1 MSGTFAIQASGLGK
15 RYEMYSGRQHSTQLR
30 TMLVEGVKSLATGK
44 GRRRRAGDF
53 WALRDASFD
62 IRHGENVGIIGLNG
76 AGKSTLLKILS
87 RIVEP
92 STGSARI
99 EGRVGA
105 LLEVGTGFSLEL
117 SGRDNVFLY
126 GSILG
131 MRREEV
137 ARKFDSIVDFAG
149 IESHI
154 DVPVKRYSSGMYV
167 KLAFAVAAHLDP
179 EILFLDEVLAV
190 GDLAF
195 QRKCFDFAKEL
206 QQRDSTILFVSHN
219 MFNIKTMCNRV
230 IYLKQG
236 QVEFDGSVEG
246 GIEHYERD
254 CRLSTLHFDGA
265 GHPEQWP
272 IFIERCEM
280 SGADGR
286 IQTMFDFG
294 SRVQIKLDYSIRSPL
309 TSPNIMV
316 TLVRS
321 DGVVACT
328 YSTERDGIDLGTL
341 TADGTIE
348 LELPPLKLI
357 AEMYSVNVTVRQKG
371 FQDIVCMQVG
381 TTFHVRDELLS
392 HHFGVFNEP
401 GTWRGDAVP
410 EEAVAVDARRRMTV
424 VGA

>member
-1 MSGTFAIQASGLGK
+1 MSGKFAIQAHGVSK
-15 RYEMYSGRQHSTQLR
+15 RYEMYSGRSHSSQLR
-30 TMLVEGVKSLATGK
+30 TMLVDSAKALVTGK
-44 GRRRRAGDF
+44 GRRRRAGEF

-76 AGKSTLLKILS
+76 AGKSTLLKIMS

-92 STGSARI
+92 TMGQVRI
-99 EGRVGA
+99 DGRVGA

-149 IESHI
+149 ISSHI

-206 QQRDSTILFVSHN
+206 QRRDSTILFVSHN

-236 QVEFDGSVEG
+236 RVEFDGSVEG

-280 SGADGR
+280 AGADGKVK
-286 IQTMFDFG
+286 TMFDFG
-294 SRVQIKLDYSIRSPL
+294 ETVRIHLDYSIRAPL
-309 TSPNIMV
+309 PSPNIMV
-316 TLVRS
+316 SLVRS

-328 YSTERDGIDLGTL
+328 YSTERDGVDLGTL
-341 TADGTIE
+341 TADGSIE
-348 LELPPLKLI
+348 LDLPPLKLI
-357 AEMYSVNVTVRQKG
+357 AEMYSVNVTVRHKG

-410 EEAVAVDARRRMTV
+410 HGAPALETLQRIAALDA
-424 VGA
+424 

>member
-1 MSGTFAIQASGLGK
+1 MSQKFAIQAHGLGK
-15 RYEMYSGRQHSTQLR
+15 CYQLYSGREHSSQLR
-30 TMLVEGVKSLATGK
+30 TMFVEGAKSLLTGK
-44 GRRRRAGDF
+44 GKRRKTSEF
-53 WALRDASFD
+53 WALRDASFE
-62 IRHGENVGIIGLNG
+62 IGHGENVGIIGLNG
-76 AGKSTLLKILS
+76 AGKSTLLKIMS

-92 STGSARI
+92 TTGKARI
-99 EGRVGA
+99 DGRVGA

-137 ARKFDSIVDFAG
+137 SRKFESIVEFAG
-149 IESHI
+149 IGSHI

-236 QVEFDGSVEG
+236 QIEFDGSVEG
-246 GIEHYERD
+246 GIERYERD
-254 CRLSTLHFDGA
+254 CRLSTLAWDGA
-265 GHPEQWP
+265 GHPEEWP
-272 IFIERCEM
+272 VFIDRCEL
-280 SGADGR
+280 SGPDGKPR
-286 IQTMFDFG
+286 TMFDFG
-294 SRVQIKLDYSIRSPL
+294 EKVRIKLDYSIRSPM
-309 TSPNIMV
+309 PNPNFLIA
-316 TLVRS
+316 LERA
-321 DGVVACT
+321 DGVTACIF
-328 YSTERDGIDLGTL
+328 STERDGVNFGTL
-341 TADGTIE
+341 TADGSLE
-348 LELPPLKLI
+348 LELPPIKLI
-357 AEMYSVNVTVRQKG
+357 AEMYSVNVTVRHKG
-371 FQDIVCMQVG
+371 FQDIVCRQVG

-401 GTWRGDAVP
+401 GKWQGDSVRQPLLATDETRP
-410 EEAVAVDARRRMTV
+410 LTV
-424 VGA
+424 VRG

>member
-1 MSGTFAIQASGLGK
+1 
-15 RYEMYSGRQHSTQLR
+15 
-30 TMLVEGVKSLATGK
+30 
-44 GRRRRAGDF
+44 
-53 WALRDASFD
+53 
-62 IRHGENVGIIGLNG
+62 
-76 AGKSTLLKILS
+76 
-87 RIVEP
+87 
-92 STGSARI
+92 
-99 EGRVGA
+99 
-105 LLEVGTGFSLEL
+105 
-117 SGRDNVFLY
+117 
-126 GSILG
+126 
-131 MRREEV
+131 V

-236 QVEFDGSVEG
+236 RVEFDGSVEG

-280 SGADGR
+280 TGADG
-286 IQTMFDFG
+286 QAKTMFEFG
-294 SRVQIKLDYSIRSPL
+294 ESVRIHLDYSIRAPL
-309 TSPNIMV
+309 PSPNIMV
-316 TLVRS
+316 SLVRS

-328 YSTERDGIDLGTL
+328 YSTERDGVDLGTL
-341 TADGTIE
+341 TADGSIE
-348 LELPPLKLI
+348 LNLPPLKLI
-357 AEMYSVNVTVRQKG
+357 AEMYSVNVTVRHKG

-410 EEAVAVDARRRMTV
+410 HGAPALEAPRRITAVSA
-424 VGA
+424 

>member
-1 MSGTFAIQASGLGK
+1 MNKNFAIQAHGLGK
-15 RYEMYSGRQHSTQLR
+15 SYSLYSGRPLSWSLGTS
-30 TMLVEGVKSLATGK
+30 MIEGARSLFTGK
-44 GRRRRAGDF
+44 GRRQRVGDF
-53 WALRDASFD
+53 WALRDVSFE
-62 IRHGENVGIIGLNG
+62 ILKGENVGIIGLNG
-76 AGKSTLLKILS
+76 AGKSTLLKILA
-87 RIVEP
+87 RIVGATSGE
-92 STGSARI
+92 AYI
-99 EGRVGA
+99 DGRVGA
-105 LLEVGTGFSLEL
+105 LLEVGTGFALEL
-117 SGRDNVFLY
+117 TGRDNVFLY

-131 MRREEV
+131 MRHEDV
-137 ARKFDSIVDFAG
+137 ASKFDSIVEFAG
-149 IESHI
+149 IGGHI

-230 IYLKQG
+230 IYLKEG
-236 QVEFDGSVEG
+236 RVEFDGSVEG
-246 GIEHYERD
+246 GIERYERD
-254 CRLSTLHFDGA
+254 CRLSALQFDGA
-265 GHPEQWP
+265 GRPENWP

-280 SGADGR
+280 TGADGTVK
-286 IQTMFDFG
+286 TMFDFG
-294 SRVQIKLDYSIRSPL
+294 EKVRIHLDYSIRASLP
-309 TSPNIMV
+309 SPNIMV
-316 TLVRS
+316 SLVRS

-328 YSTERDGIDLGTL
+328 YSTERDGVDLGTL
-341 TADGTIE
+341 TENGSIE
-348 LELPPLKLI
+348 LDLPPLKLI
-357 AEMYSVNVTVRQKG
+357 AEMYSVNVTVRHKR

-401 GTWRGDAVP
+401 GIWRVDAVQTLTAAGD
-410 EEAVAVDARRRMTV
+410 ERRRITA

>member
-1 MSGTFAIQASGLGK
+1 
-15 RYEMYSGRQHSTQLR
+15 
-30 TMLVEGVKSLATGK
+30 
-44 GRRRRAGDF
+44 
-53 WALRDASFD
+53 
-62 IRHGENVGIIGLNG
+62 
-76 AGKSTLLKILS
+76 
-87 RIVEP
+87 
-92 STGSARI
+92 
-99 EGRVGA
+99 
-105 LLEVGTGFSLEL
+105 
-117 SGRDNVFLY
+117 
-126 GSILG
+126 
-131 MRREEV
+131 
-137 ARKFDSIVDFAG
+137 
-149 IESHI
+149 
-154 DVPVKRYSSGMYV
+154 MYV

-206 QQRDSTILFVSHN
+206 QQRESTILFVSHN
-219 MFNIKTMCNRV
+219 MFNIKTMCSRV

-254 CRLSTLHFDGA
+254 CRLSALHFDGA

-280 SGADGR
+280 SGTDGR

-294 SRVQIKLDYSIRSPL
+294 ERVRIRLDYSIRSPL
-309 TSPNIMV
+309 PSPNIMV
-316 TLVRS
+316 SLVRS

-328 YSTERDGIDLGTL
+328 YSTERDGIELGTL
-341 TADGTIE
+341 TAGGSIE
-348 LELPPLKLI
+348 LDLPPLKLI
-357 AEMYSVNVTVRQKG
+357 AEMYSVNVTVRHKG

-410 EEAVAVDARRRMTV
+410 QLTQAVEERRRITA

>member
-410 EEAVAVDARRRMTV
+410 QGAVAIDSRRRVTA